1 MYGLGAKFFDKKNS
15 LLSGHGV
22 DIIIRSSV
30 HPFIRSSVHPFIRS
44 SVHNCRNASGVAKSD
59 SLFIDCKKNTASL
72 SLRTK
77 ALFHVSAPA
86 PITRAGAFFASE

>member
-22 DIIIRSSV
+22 DII
-30 HPFIRSSVHPFIRS
+30 IRSSVHPFIRS

-86 PITRAGAFFASE
+86 PVTGAGAFFASE